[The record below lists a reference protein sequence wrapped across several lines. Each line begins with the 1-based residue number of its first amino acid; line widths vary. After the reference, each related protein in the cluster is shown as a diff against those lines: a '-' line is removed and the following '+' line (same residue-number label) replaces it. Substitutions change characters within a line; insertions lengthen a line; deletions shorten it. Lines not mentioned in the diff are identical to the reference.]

1 MEEPPREFYCPVTF
15 GLLVQPHRT
24 SCCRQPLSE
33 LAVVRIKEERGNCPL
48 CRASQWEAEIDEEFQ
63 HKVQALGV
71 FCAHVDRGCQWKGMV
86 REFDTHVTSC
96 LLKNAPLKQTGYIP
110 LSQGLGKLLQMFFS
124 GHCSA
129 PLERTELHDAAERG
143 EVERVQRLVTT
154 GSLNINSRTVIVS
167 ISIMA
172 LVDTIMFISDFNCL
186 LLWG

>member
-1 MEEPPREFYCPVTF
+1 MTF

-33 LAVVRIKEERGNCPL
+33 FAVVRIKQERGNCPL
-48 CRASQWEAEIDEEFQ
+48 CGASQWETEIDEEFQ
-63 HKVQALGV
+63 HKVQDLQV

-86 REFDTHVTSC
+86 REFDTHIASC
-96 LLKNAPLKQTGYIP
+96 PMKNVSLNQKRTRYIY
-110 LSQGLGKLLQMFFS
+110 LSHKVGWTITNAFP
-124 GHCSA
+124 GHCSV

-143 EVERVQRLVTT
+143 EVESVQRLLST

-172 LVDTIMFISDFNCL
+172 LVDTICIRFKL
-186 LLWG
+186 LAVVGGGINRH